1 MVGSDRGVYSCQVD
15 YQGQVQE
22 VQHRLV
28 VLESPSVVAQP
39 ANTSLAVWLGET
51 LVLRCAASGHPNP
64 LISWRG
70 GPGQAELGQGLSLRL
85 TVSRETEGQYQCLAD
100 NGVGQPAGKTFSL
113 TVLCK
118 FYEISFPLCLL
129 SKTINNSDISHL
141 SPLNRPA
148 QCPPLPGHLPH

>member
-1 MVGSDRGVYSCQVD
+1 MKYFYEYLREIFSCSVVGSDRGVYSCQVD
-15 YQGQVQE
+15 YHGSVQQ

-64 LISWRG
+64 LISWRAG
-70 GPGQAELGQGLSLRL
+70 SDQAELGQGLSLRL
-85 TVSRETEGQYQCLAD
+85 TVSRETEGEYQCLAD
-100 NGVGQPAGKTFSL
+100 NGVGQPAGKTFSV

-118 FYEISFPLCLL
+118 FSQISFPPCLL
-129 SKTINNSDISHL
+129 SKRINY
-141 SPLNRPA
+141 
-148 QCPPLPGHLPH
+148 